1 MSHLMIF
8 TLFLAQTVDDSATKA
23 ILKAGNTPS
32 ESFQEAAVIRK
43 MLRTSRCL
51 SSDASSRP
59 VLWLSF
65 KHQ

>member
-8 TLFLAQTVDDSATKA
+8 TLFLAQTTDDSATKT
-23 ILKAGNTPS
+23 ISKAGNIPS
-32 ESFQEAAVIRK
+32 ESSEEAAVVRK
-43 MLRTSRCL
+43 VLRAPRCL
-51 SSDASSRP
+51 SSGASTRA